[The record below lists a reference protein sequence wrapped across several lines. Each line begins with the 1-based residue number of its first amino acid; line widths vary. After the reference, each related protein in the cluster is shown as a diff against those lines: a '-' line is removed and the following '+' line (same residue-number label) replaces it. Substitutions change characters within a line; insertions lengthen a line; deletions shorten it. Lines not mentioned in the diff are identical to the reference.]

1 MQRRLQQRLRIAT
14 AIEDVTHVSNNVFG
28 GSVSAVV
35 TNEAF
40 EVNRRVQQRRLEQG
54 QQNISTSRKRELDAS
69 YVTPDNCSSATNRT
83 NDSIIDVDHQPNNDP
98 NIDLELYEGIE
109 IINRANVMKRM
120 SLLLR
125 SINENQRLLLQEL
138 HVLQSIYDDETIEQ
152 NEHEY

>member
-1 MQRRLQQRLRIAT
+1 MQRQLQQRLRIAT
-14 AIEDVTHVSNNVFG
+14 AIEDITYVSNNVFG

-40 EVNRRVQQRRLEQG
+40 EVNRRVQQRRREQG

-69 YVTPDNCSSATNRT
+69 YVTPDNCSSATNDP
-83 NDSIIDVDHQPNNDP
+83 NDSIIDVDRQPNNDR

-109 IINRANVMKRM
+109 IINRANCMKRM
-120 SLLLR
+120 TLLLR

-138 HVLQSIYDDETIEQ
+138 HALQTIYDDETIEQ
-152 NEHEY
+152 N